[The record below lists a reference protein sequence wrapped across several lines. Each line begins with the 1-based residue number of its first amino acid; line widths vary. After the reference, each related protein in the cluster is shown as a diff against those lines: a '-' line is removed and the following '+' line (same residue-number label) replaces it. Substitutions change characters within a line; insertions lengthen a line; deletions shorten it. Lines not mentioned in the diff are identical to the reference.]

1 MHVLDQ
7 QQLGVNVFR
16 VIELEKIY
24 NELLLEDVSSTP
36 HMLHSLQRLKIE

>member
-7 QQLGVNVFR
+7 QQLRVNVFH

-24 NELLLEDVSSTP
+24 NELLLDDCIKYTP
-36 HMLHSLQRLKIE
+36 HVT